1 MVYICLSDIMRYC
14 GLLLGLP
21 LFLVKVARHPEF
33 RRPHWQQELASLC
46 VRGQV
51 HQVVEALQKPEL
63 VKFAS
68 QPLDAAGQ
76 GMWMIYDDL

>member
-1 MVYICLSDIMRYC
+1 MMCVCVCVFISCFIMLHC
-14 GLLLGLP
+14 WVCHFFEWPILNSQDLAGSSGL
-21 LFLVKVARHPEF
+21 
-33 RRPHWQQELASLC
+33 QELASLC

-76 GMWMIYDDL
+76 PRHVDL

>member
-1 MVYICLSDIMRYC
+1 
-14 GLLLGLP
+14 
-21 LFLVKVARHPEF
+21 
-33 RRPHWQQELASLC
+33 
-46 VRGQV
+46 V

>member
-1 MVYICLSDIMRYC
+1 M
-14 GLLLGLP
+14 LLLW
-21 LFLVKVARHPEF
+21 FLAGFATCFFVKVARHPDF
-33 RRPHWQQELASLC
+33 TRPGSQELASLC

-68 QPLDAAGQ
+68 QPLDAAGRPRDV
-76 GMWMIYDDL
+76 DDL